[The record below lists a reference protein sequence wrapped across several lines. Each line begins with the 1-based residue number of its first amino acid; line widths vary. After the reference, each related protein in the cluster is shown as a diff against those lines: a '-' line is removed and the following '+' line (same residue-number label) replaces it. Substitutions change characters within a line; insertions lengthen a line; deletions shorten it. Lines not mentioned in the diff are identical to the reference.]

1 MPCWLSSFRCFPG
14 CTAAQDLLQGQLA
27 GGVELQGHEVFTIDA
42 RRRIFSVGHI
52 KRCASGRVQL
62 KQLALRASSEE
73 EMQRWITEEFQSPPR
88 LERRTSQSSVD
99 TVSSS
104 GGRLMV
110 PRLNLP
116 AKESARS
123 KASAASS
130 TSTEYSSPYKEPK
143 LKKDTMWTT
152 IQREII
158 TPRPGMSNAPRIV
171 TREED
176 ATSQSNSDSDSEST
190 VSDSASTVSAASG
203 PAAAPAPPAPPA
215 PVPALDAPMSTRGP
229 RGGSAVGSDVTT
241 FSRMSALAEEA
252 ERSANLLEKTWKE
265 TLEEGKQLLLFLQ
278 KDVPSDPAELGTKV
292 RSVFETISK
301 FVGQLKG
308 AAKEVERKQKMNKE
322 GLGKFGK
329 GEKGGTQFRPLFRKG
344 HLNCETL
351 SFRRKKTPTAP
362 AAPAAASVGPA
373 RSAPDAQCQRL
384 ARDCIAFAVAKACK
398 AEVTEVPPRCWER
411 AVAPCA
417 YYGHGQGCGCQMHHM
432 QAFNAFGQGMQMPM
446 PGSPPQDLSYRLRRL
461 LLELKPLEEKQWE
474 AQQLVQQMPMEQVGP
489 CVKAI
494 LDQPVPLR
502 WMQVLTIQMLGELL
516 RLHPAVVTSKFT
528 QANVSWLFPENGDE
542 IFLISLIFQ
551 EVCREPMQHSPD
563 LQQLLWF
570 LPGPPSPSTLRAL
583 LKGLSEDGGYLMSLW
598 ACLCHW
604 SPQGPSMAAPAW
616 NHPGPPLYALLRAM
630 LVAFAQLPD
639 SKRLCRSALVS
650 LAALGTS
657 NSKIASQVP
666 ALLLML
672 YREEQQDVTETI
684 RFVFDK
690 LGGSDQLLLKEVFAG
705 QLQEK
710 IQCKVCGNVKVR
722 EETFTDL
729 VVPVPTE
736 KEAKAS
742 GSVPTAQKLLD
753 ERLKYED
760 MDDDDNLV
768 FCEVCQKNTRATKW
782 SEITSPPAHL
792 CLCLNRFT
800 FNMEKMDFTKE
811 KTPVKID
818 ESLFIG
824 GYEYEL
830 YHTIIHTG
838 KDASSGHYYAMGKRS
853 EPTNSGDTG
862 FYTMDDSQ
870 IKPAEV
876 SLLAGNPPEKL
887 LDDNAYVLFL
897 RCKQA
902 PPTPELRVPLPL
914 LDYVKEED
922 KKQ

>member
-1 MPCWLSSFRCFPG
+1 MVPFAHLGRLQERLKALTLAANLAPNEQCFLAQLKTSSSACRQICQSSTLKNVLAIALVMYNYVNFGQVERCHAHAFDIGNLLQLSDFRADKNKNFTALHYVATRLLAEAEGEHPPTRLHEELSDVQEAAKVCLCSVEAYVKQLRLDLQSLREEQMANAKVYGFQEPATEDPPPGPAPDAPRRPSVLSEVTEVSDDEHITPRTYGLDLPQPTPRCRARMACWVRHALGHAMPMELGELARGMPQQVLEPNELTMIFEGHTLQVNASISNLGLLYFRDLQQLTQVRAVPLAGSEVSLPSECSSQEVRFELAYAATATATARLTLKLPDLNKACSWRRALQQSSQQGGAGWLKVQNALGFFRWNWVTLLTVPRARVSDLSLGSFQLQPG
-14 CTAAQDLLQGQLA
+14 SRWLVWFKKPEDLLQGQLA

-73 EMQRWITEEFQSPPR
+73 EMQRWITVLQRLPEEEFQSPPR

-322 GLGKFGK
+322 G
-329 GEKGGTQFRPLFRKG
+329 

-411 AVAPCA
+411 GAASAPA
-417 YYGHGQGCGCQMHHM
+417 PAKVLH
-432 QAFNAFGQGMQMPM
+432 
-446 PGSPPQDLSYRLRRL
+446 
-461 LLELKPLEEKQWE
+461 LEE
-474 AQQLVQQMPMEQVGP
+474 
-489 CVKAI
+489 
-494 LDQPVPLR
+494 LD
-502 WMQVLTIQMLGELL
+502 
-516 RLHPAVVTSKFT
+516 
-528 QANVSWLFPENGDE
+528 
-542 IFLISLIFQ
+542 
-551 EVCREPMQHSPD
+551 
-563 LQQLLWF
+563 
-570 LPGPPSPSTLRAL
+570 
-583 LKGLSEDGGYLMSLW
+583 
-598 ACLCHW
+598 
-604 SPQGPSMAAPAW
+604 
-616 NHPGPPLYALLRAM
+616 
-630 LVAFAQLPD
+630 
-639 SKRLCRSALVS
+639 
-650 LAALGTS
+650 
-657 NSKIASQVP
+657 
-666 ALLLML
+666 
-672 YREEQQDVTETI
+672 
-684 RFVFDK
+684 
-690 LGGSDQLLLKEVFAG
+690 
-705 QLQEK
+705 
-710 IQCKVCGNVKVR
+710 
-722 EETFTDL
+722 
-729 VVPVPTE
+729 
-736 KEAKAS
+736 
-742 GSVPTAQKLLD
+742 
-753 ERLKYED
+753 
-760 MDDDDNLV
+760 
-768 FCEVCQKNTRATKW
+768 
-782 SEITSPPAHL
+782 
-792 CLCLNRFT
+792 
-800 FNMEKMDFTKE
+800 
-811 KTPVKID
+811 
-818 ESLFIG
+818 
-824 GYEYEL
+824 
-830 YHTIIHTG
+830 
-838 KDASSGHYYAMGKRS
+838 
-853 EPTNSGDTG
+853 
-862 FYTMDDSQ
+862 
-870 IKPAEV
+870 
-876 SLLAGNPPEKL
+876 
-887 LDDNAYVLFL
+887 
-897 RCKQA
+897 
-902 PPTPELRVPLPL
+902 
-914 LDYVKEED
+914 
-922 KKQ
+922 